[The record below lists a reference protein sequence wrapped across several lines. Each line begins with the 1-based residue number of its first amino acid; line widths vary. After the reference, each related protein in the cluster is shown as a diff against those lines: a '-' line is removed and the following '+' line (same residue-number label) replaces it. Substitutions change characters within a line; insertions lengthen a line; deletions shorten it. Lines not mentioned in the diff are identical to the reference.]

1 MYRNKLRQDILS
13 FAMFKNK
20 VTKTQLKNILKK
32 SYPTIF
38 SRLENTGNITLD
50 EAILLCD
57 HLKIDINEFTKPNII
72 NYAEKQ

>member
-1 MYRNKLRQDILS
+1 MNRNKLRQDILS

-50 EAILLCD
+50 EAIVLCD
-57 HLKIDINEFTKPNII
+57 HLKIDINEFTKPKI
-72 NYAEKQ
+72 